1 MNSRTVTHLIKI
13 HIGNS
18 ELSIDVPEELKSAS
32 NFPVRGLA
40 LIGHPHPLLGGSKDN
55 KVAQTLAKSLSL
67 LGYVCVR
74 PNFRGVGLSEGV
86 FDDGH
91 GELDDM
97 EQILHW
103 MQTPSSWVDLPELAD
118 FSWVNQ
124 VGQLPVVLAGFSFG
138 SYVNSQLTKRL
149 NAAGKV
155 PQRLILVGSAAGKW
169 DMPQIPS
176 NSIVIHGELDETIPL
191 QAVFDWLRTQEIV
204 VHVIPDAD
212 HYFHRKLHLIRD
224 TIIGLWDAN

>member
-1 MNSRTVTHLIKI
+1 MNSRTIHHLIKI

-18 ELSIDVPEELKSAS
+18 EVSIDVPDVLKNELT
-32 NFPVRGLA
+32 FPVRGIA

-55 KVAQTLAKSLSL
+55 KVAQTIAKSLSL
-67 LGYVCVR
+67 LGYVCLR

-86 FDDGH
+86 FDEGV

-97 EQILHW
+97 EQVLHW
-103 MQTPSSWVDLPELAD
+103 MQNPSSWIDLPEFVDQA
-118 FSWVNQ
+118 WVKQ
-124 VGQLPVVLAGFSFG
+124 VAQLPVVLAGFSFG
-138 SYVNSQLTKRL
+138 SYVNSQLSKRL
-149 NAAGKV
+149 NEAGTG

-176 NSIVIHGELDETIPL
+176 NTIVIHGELDDTIPL
-191 QAVFDWLRTQEIV
+191 KAVFDWLRSQEIV

-212 HYFHRKLHLIRD
+212 HFFHRKLHMIRD

>member
-1 MNSRTVTHLIKI
+1 MNSRTIHHLIKI
-13 HIGNS
+13 RIGNS
-18 ELSIDVPEELKSAS
+18 DVSIDLPDVLKSEPT
-32 NFPVRGLA
+32 FQVRGLA

-74 PNFRGVGLSEGV
+74 PNFRGVGLSDGV
-86 FDDGH
+86 FDEGV

-97 EQILHW
+97 EQVLHW
-103 MQTPSSWVDLPELAD
+103 MQTSSSWRDLPEFEDHA
-118 FSWVNQ
+118 WINQ
-124 VGQLPVVLAGFSFG
+124 VAQLPIVLAGFSFG
-138 SYVNSQLTKRL
+138 SYVNSLLTQRL
-149 NAAGKV
+149 NNAGKG

-176 NSIVIHGELDETIPL
+176 NTIVIHGELDDTIPL
-191 QAVFDWLRTQEIV
+191 KAVFDWLRKQEIV
-204 VHVIPDAD
+204 VHIITDAD
-212 HYFHRKLHLIRD
+212 HFFHRKLHLIRD